1 MSLLKSCRFVS
12 RFWVSLHF
20 TIFKNIDVAIIWL
33 IYTWNT
39 CTWLW
44 SCWVCCSLMCVFS
57 CAWANHQTVCPN
69 GLKFC
74 RMWTTRSYWFRVWH
88 WWVTAD
94 GYHLAMHHGW
104 DGNWFCWWCMCY
116 WGTKRW
122 KPFQSGKHGC
132 GGHWEW
138 FASHRWQHWLCTNRY
153 WCELCLAS

>member
-1 MSLLKSCRFVS
+1 MKLLKPCRFVS
-12 RFWVSLHF
+12 RFWIILHF
-20 TIFKNIDVAIIWL
+20 IISKNIDVAIIWL

-44 SCWVCCSLMCVFS
+44 SWWVCCSLTCDFS
-57 CAWANHQTVCPN
+57 CAWASRQTVCPN
-69 GLKFC
+69 GPKFC
-74 RMWTTRSYWFRVWH
+74 RMWTIRSYWLRVWH

-104 DGNWFCWWCMCY
+104 DGSWFCWWCMCY

-122 KPFQSGKHGC
+122 EPFQSGKHGC

-138 FASHRWQHWLCTNRY
+138 LASHRWQLWLCTNLY